1 VGREKTKAQ
10 TSGVKRGLGNNCKKI
25 IIKKRGNNNKKTL
38 NVTSVSQIETTGSSH
53 ETATAIH
60 FM

>member
-38 NVTSVSQIETTGSSH
+38 KRYLCQSDRNDRKFT
-53 ETATAIH
+53 
-60 FM
+60 